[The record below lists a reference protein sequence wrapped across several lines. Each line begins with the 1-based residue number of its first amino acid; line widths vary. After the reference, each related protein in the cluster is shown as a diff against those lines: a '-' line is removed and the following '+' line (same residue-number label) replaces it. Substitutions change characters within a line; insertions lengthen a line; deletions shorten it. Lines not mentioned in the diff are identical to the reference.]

1 LEVGCNISIRNTF
14 QIPAKARTLI
24 TYGREDVEELV
35 TYLQHEGR
43 GQKVLHVGSGSNLL
57 FMGDYEGIV
66 LYSDIREISTCG
78 EYVRA
83 GAAWVM
89 DDLIAW
95 TLHNGL
101 HGLENLSLIPGTVGA
116 AAVQN
121 IGAYGSEVSEYI
133 CEVETLELRTG
144 CIRIWKPEELE
155 YGYRKSVF
163 KKPDMWGRYAVLS
176 VTFKLSRTFV
186 PELGYGGLHNK
197 VGTDNPTAEQ
207 VRQAVIDIRREKLP
221 DPEMLGN
228 AGSFFVNPVV
238 RKEKADALKDQYPE
252 MPYYVVENGVKIPAG
267 WMIEQCGWKGR
278 SLGPAAVHDRQ
289 ALVLVNRGG
298 ATGEDIARLSDA
310 VCKAVW
316 DKFGVEIRPEVN
328 FI

>member
-1 LEVGCNISIRNTF
+1 M
-14 QIPAKARTLI
+14 
-24 TYGREDVEELV
+24 
-35 TYLQHEGR
+35 TYLQHEGC
-43 GQKVLHVGSGSNLL
+43 GQKVLHVGVGSNLL
-57 FMGDYEGIV
+57 FMGDYDGIV
-66 LYSDIREISTCG
+66 LCSDIREINTCG
-78 EYVRA
+78 ELVRV
-83 GAAWVM
+83 GAAWVV

-95 TLHNGL
+95 TLRNGL
-101 HGLENLSLIPGTVGA
+101 YGLENLSLIPGTVGA

-121 IGAYGSEVSEYI
+121 IGAYGSEAAEFI
-133 CEVETLELRTG
+133 CEVETLELQTG

-176 VTFKLSRTFV
+176 VTFRLSRTFV
-186 PELGYGGLHNK
+186 PKLGYGGLRNR

-221 DPEMLGN
+221 DPEVLGN

-238 RKEKADALKDQYPE
+238 KKEKADALKSKYPE
-252 MPYYVVENGVKIPAG
+252 MPSYDVENGVKIPAG

-289 ALVLVNRGG
+289 ALVLVNKGG
-298 ATGEDIARLSDA
+298 ATGEDIAHLSDA

>member
-1 LEVGCNISIRNTF
+1 MEIGSNINIRNTF
-14 QIPAKARTLI
+14 HIPAKARTLI
-24 TYGREDVEELV
+24 TYRREDVEELV
-35 TYLQHEGR
+35 TYLQNEGR

-57 FMGDYEGIV
+57 FMGDYDGIV
-66 LYSDIREISTCG
+66 LYSDINEISTCG
-78 EYVRA
+78 EKVRV

-95 TLHNGL
+95 TLNNGL
-101 HGLENLSLIPGTVGA
+101 YGLENLSLIPGTVGA

-121 IGAYGSEVSEYI
+121 IGAYGSEVAEFI
-133 CEVETLELRTG
+133 CEVETLELSTG
-144 CIRIWKPEELE
+144 AIRIWKPEELE

-163 KKPDMWGRYAVLS
+163 KRPDMWGRYAVLS

-186 PELGYGGLHNK
+186 PKLGYGGLRNRI
-197 VGTDNPTAEQ
+197 GTDNPTAEQ
-207 VRQAVIDIRREKLP
+207 VRQTVIDIRREKLP
-221 DPEMLGN
+221 DPDVLGN

-238 RKEKADALKDQYPE
+238 KKEKADALKSQYPE
-252 MPYYVVENGVKIPAG
+252 MPSYDVENGVKIPAG

-298 ATGEDIARLSDA
+298 ATGEDIARLSDT